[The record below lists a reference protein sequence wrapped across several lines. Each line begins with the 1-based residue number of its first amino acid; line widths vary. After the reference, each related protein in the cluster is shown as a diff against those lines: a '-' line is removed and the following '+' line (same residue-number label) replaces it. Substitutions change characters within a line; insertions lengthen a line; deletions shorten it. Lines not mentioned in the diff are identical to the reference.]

1 MKWRLVDHRAD
12 TGFEAEGDTLEEVF
26 MSAAAAFLFI
36 CTELTAEELTGH
48 EGEEESISISAADDE
63 ELAVSWLNEL
73 LFRMETRSEVFI
85 AQNIKI
91 SMSPPTLEAKGRK
104 VRMVFDSL
112 PVKAATYGGMELR
125 RYPRPFLRI
134 FLDI

>member
-1 MKWRLVDHRAD
+1 
-12 TGFEAEGDTLEEVF
+12 

-36 CTELTAEELTGH
+36 CTELTAEELSGH
-48 EGEEESISISAADDE
+48 EGEEENISISAADGE